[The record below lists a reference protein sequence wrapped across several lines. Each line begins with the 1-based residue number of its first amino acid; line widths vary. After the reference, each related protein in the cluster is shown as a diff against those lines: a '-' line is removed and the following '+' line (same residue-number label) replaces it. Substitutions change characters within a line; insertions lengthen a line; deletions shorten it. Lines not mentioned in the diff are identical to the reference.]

1 MDGAS
6 VQLANEGGQ
15 IGGMGRCRIGLPCV
29 RPGGGTMI
37 AVGVGN
43 EAVLLRYGLALR
55 LPEAKVG
62 EGAMHKHDWRA
73 RTFVEV
79 GEIDAIHTELTRL
92 WGFSGPGL
100 QGKGTTEQNDDC
112 QP

>member
-15 IGGMGRCRIGLPCV
+15 IGGMGRCRIVLPCV
-29 RPGGGTMI
+29 RPGSGAVI
-37 AVGVGN
+37 AVRIGN
-43 EAVLLRYGLALR
+43 EAVLLRNGLALR
-55 LPEAKVG
+55 LPEAEVG
-62 EGAMHKHDWRA
+62 EGAVHKHDGRA
-73 RTFVEV
+73 RPFVEV

-100 QGKGTTEQNDDC
+100 QGEGTTE
-112 QP
+112 